1 MEIGDKTVNLT
12 ATKGMEYKDQG
23 VTWYKDWR
31 LQDID
36 TGKVYGIMIFN
47 SRFAGDEHYI
57 VNINNPI
64 HPDLGYYAAKSFSDR
79 AEALAWAREQIE
91 NMREPTF
98 GQLEQALKSI
108 REWRYQDEIS
118 DDFAYSNGKIAR
130 WDDLERKIRAMMA
143 KVA

>member
-1 MEIGDKTVNLT
+1 MNLT
-12 ATKGMEYKDQG
+12 ATKMVEYKDQG

-31 LQDID
+31 LVDVD
-36 TGKVYGIMIFN
+36 TGKVYGIMLYN
-47 SRFAGDEHYI
+47 SRFTTCGHFI
-57 VNINNPI
+57 VNIYSPI
-64 HPDLGYYAAKSFSDR
+64 HRDLGNHAAETFSTR

-91 NMREPTF
+91 NMGEPTLE
-98 GQLEQALKSI
+98 QLERAIKNI

-130 WDDLERKIRAMMA
+130 WDDLERKVRAMMA